1 MKFKNTQNGYIEE
14 TSLTFLWV
22 LLFGVFYFLY
32 KKIWNHFFI
41 SLGLGIITAGISWF
55 IYPFYGKGIVRQHY
69 LRNGW
74 IEVSETGEE
83 LDSDIEKEKEVSK
96 LLKITRFIAFP
107 TAIITIVLAIIT
119 LFLL

>member
-1 MKFKNTQNGYIEE
+1 MRFKNKQNGYIEE

-22 LLFGVFYFLY
+22 LLFGIFYFLY

-41 SLGLGIITAGISWF
+41 SLGVGIITAGISWF

-69 LRNGW
+69 LRTGW

-83 LDSDIEKEKEVSK
+83 LDSNIEIRNK
-96 LLKITRFIAFP
+96 TGDY
-107 TAIITIVLAIIT
+107 IILAIIVILGLT
-119 LFLL
+119 IIGQVLIK

>member
-41 SLGLGIITAGISWF
+41 SLGLAIITAGISWL
-55 IYPFYGKGIVRQHY
+55 IYPLYGNLIVRQHY

-83 LDSDIEKEKEVSK
+83 LDSDIEKEKEASK
-96 LLKITRFIAFP
+96 LVKITRFIAFP